1 MPNPGLIPARPM
13 VVSIGRA
20 YGIIMEKMIREIA
33 RFDITNYSETEV
45 IKTQKK
51 FEGWINQLDYIAARH
66 SRKFIP
72 FAYNVARRDA
82 TTTLRAL
89 GRERPLSAGDAVY
102 EEQIDENQK
111 RTLGVYV
118 KANHSI
124 LTLLNSFFLLSKQT
138 TDYLNVKLTE
148 FGGIRGVSD
157 KDEIWI
163 LNLIDEAVKQG
174 ASRQG
179 VSGAISKFM
188 QANMLDGNFIVV
200 NNRRFQMRH
209 YSMMVARTEMRAS
222 QSMSTITSCRQYGN
236 DLVEV
241 SDHQTTTEICQEF
254 EGNTYSLD
262 AKTPGYTQLPVA
274 PPFHPNCQ
282 HFLIPT
288 SLEIMEFEQEA
299 EREELA
305 RQERANA

>member
-1 MPNPGLIPARPM
+1 MPRTPGLIPARPM
-13 VVSIGRA
+13 VAAIGRA
-20 YGIIMEKMIREIA
+20 YEIIMEKMIREIA
-33 RFDITNYSETEV
+33 RFDITNYSELEV

-51 FEGWINQLDYIAARH
+51 FNTWINQLDYIAAKH

-72 FAYNVARRDA
+72 FAYNAARRDA

-89 GRERPLSAGDAVY
+89 HREKPLSAGDAVY
-102 EEQIDENQK
+102 DEQINENQK

-148 FGGIRGVSD
+148 FGGIRGLSD
-157 KDEIWI
+157 KDEIRI
-163 LNLIDEAVKQG
+163 LNLVDEAVEQG

-179 VSGAISKFM
+179 VSGAISKFL

-200 NNRRFQMRH
+200 SNRRYQMRH
-209 YSMMVARTEMRAS
+209 YAMMVARTEMRAS
-222 QSMSTITSCRQYGN
+222 QSMAAITSCRQYGN
-236 DLVEV
+236 DLVEI

-254 EGNTYSLD
+254 EGKAYSLD
-262 AKTPGYTQLPVA
+262 AKTQGYEQLTIA

-282 HFLIPT
+282 HFIIPT
-288 SLEIMEFEQEA
+288 SLEIIEFEQE
-299 EREELA
+299 RV
-305 RQERANA
+305 NA